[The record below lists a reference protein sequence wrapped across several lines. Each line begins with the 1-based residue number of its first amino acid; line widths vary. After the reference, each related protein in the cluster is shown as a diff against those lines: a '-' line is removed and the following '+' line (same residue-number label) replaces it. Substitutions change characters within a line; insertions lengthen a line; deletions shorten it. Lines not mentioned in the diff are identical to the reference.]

1 MSEDQDFDN
10 LFGSE
15 EEKAPDGGRPS
26 NSQGNEP
33 QTQLNTQPNDL
44 EEDLFG
50 SEADDADI
58 LKAGAVDDLADERVG
73 LADDGR
79 EDEEEEEEEAP
90 EEEKQVVGEPLHYR
104 KLDRP
109 RPRGT
114 KVPRSFIPSFRL
126 RDFRPKLSVLSL
138 TRFPGIGIKKN
149 FLPMV
154 SLLKVNPELS
164 S

>member
-1 MSEDQDFDN
+1 MADDQDLDN

-15 EEKAPDGGRPS
+15 EERAPEGGEPS
-26 NSQGNEP
+26 NTAIVP
-33 QTQLNTQPNDL
+33 QQSTQPNSQFDL

-58 LKAGAVDDLADERVG
+58 LKAGAVDDLAEDERVA
-73 LADDGR
+73 LAEDAR
-79 EDEEEEEEEAP
+79 EDSEDEEAP

-114 KVPRSFIPSFRL
+114 KVGPSFMFSSPL
-126 RDFRPKLSVLSL
+126 HASHPK
-138 TRFPGIGIKKN
+138 
-149 FLPMV
+149 
-154 SLLKVNPELS
+154 
-164 S
+164 